1 MSGFSMNKSSG
12 INYRLD
18 IPMLPVMDDIKD
30 SDILTLNIFETITPA
45 ISLST
50 NDVRWM
56 GAKIPIQGAEID
68 FDDLTVQFVVDN
80 KWDNWFYLYKWIT
93 FVNNNKDKFVEDFRN
108 YCVDVTMFITDN
120 YGDDVLRIDFTNVII
135 TSLNDTSMSS
145 KDGEENLICGA
156 VLKYQRYECTK
167 IN

>member
-1 MSGFSMNKSSG
+1 MPFSMNKSSG
-12 INYRLD
+12 INYRLE
-18 IPMLPVMDDIKD
+18 IPMLPVMESVKEA
-30 SDILTLNIFETITPA
+30 DILTLNIFETITPA

-50 NDVRWM
+50 NDIRWM
-56 GAKIPIQGAEID
+56 GAKVSIQGAEID
-68 FDDLTVQFVVDN
+68 FDDLTIQFVVDN

-108 YCVDVTMFITDN
+108 YCVDMTMFITDN
-120 YGDDVLRIDFTNVII
+120 YGKDILRIDFKSVMV

-156 VLKYQRYECTK
+156 IFKYQRYEVTK
-167 IN
+167 ID